1 MCRRFLYSFPL
12 SNTMLSRT
20 ELCLAAFCNNKFFQV
35 VIVSHTLQTHVK
47 YEIGITETKQTF
59 SSALD
64 ICVSLSLS

>member
-47 YEIGITETKQTF
+47 YEIGITETF